1 METSV
6 TGFRD
11 SGGLEPLIPALC
23 AHQII
28 IPLYGQAATGR
39 VHSSWELGALPSRAN
54 LPARAI
60 LTVRY
65 RQPETTRESPH
76 RSPQDVISEQRES
89 VTSRKRNIT

>member
-1 METSV
+1 METSL

-11 SGGLEPLIPALC
+11 SRGLEPLIPALF

-39 VHSSWELGALPSRAN
+39 VHSSWELGALPSRAR

-60 LTVRY
+60 LT
-65 RQPETTRESPH
+65 RQAQTARNHAKESAPLAA
-76 RSPQDVISEQRES
+76 RRD
-89 VTSRKRNIT
+89 